1 MGLQRRCHQQE
12 YVGSGPGLQ
21 KHKQRR
27 AFPGQTGSTPIT
39 GWPWPSRPCGVGG
52 EMSAGSWQVRRS
64 TQLPGGLSSCDRG
77 HGPAETGHLGGIPAD
92 RRSPHPSPFLCS
104 WGGSA
109 DVFTEKQELCQQKT
123 EVTHGLPV
131 SFCARTHV
139 LMLQDVDVGVGA
151 LLDTILVFA
160 QDSLGSD
167 GRAHSSDHPGG
178 RGSSCGS
185 APVAMETRSCWMS
198 PLS

>member
-1 MGLQRRCHQQE
+1 MLQRLSQAPGTRQALGERWLVMGLQRRCHQQE
-12 YVGSGPGLQ
+12 HVGSGPGLQ

-27 AFPGQTGSTPIT
+27 AFPGQTGSTQIT

-52 EMSAGSWQVRRS
+52 EMRAGSWQVRRS

-77 HGPAETGHLGGIPAD
+77 HSPAETGHLGGIPAD
-92 RRSPHPSPFLCS
+92 RRNPHPSPFLCS

-109 DVFTEKQELCQQKT
+109 DVLTEKQELCQQKT

-151 LLDTILVFA
+151 RLVLDSVRFTL
-160 QDSLGSD
+160 
-167 GRAHSSDHPGG
+167 RALTKCREAIEGQSG
-178 RGSSCGS
+178 
-185 APVAMETRSCWMS
+185 
-198 PLS
+198 

>member
-1 MGLQRRCHQQE
+1 
-12 YVGSGPGLQ
+12 
-21 KHKQRR
+21 
-27 AFPGQTGSTPIT
+27 
-39 GWPWPSRPCGVGG
+39 
-52 EMSAGSWQVRRS
+52 MSAGSWQVRRS

-139 LMLQDVDVGVGA
+139 LMLQDVDVGVGT

-167 GRAHSSDHPGG
+167 GRAHSSDHPGEQ
-178 RGSSCGS
+178 GSSCGS